1 MHCNLFGR
9 NETRNETSMDHN
21 SIDFMVNRM
30 TKNIKTQP
38 SETQKN
44 TEKLRCIGRQL
55 CYYNNLTSIQY
66 LMILTTTIL
75 CKWSHFCWSKK

>member
-38 SETQKN
+38 SET
-44 TEKLRCIGRQL
+44 EK
-55 CYYNNLTSIQY
+55 
-66 LMILTTTIL
+66 
-75 CKWSHFCWSKK
+75 